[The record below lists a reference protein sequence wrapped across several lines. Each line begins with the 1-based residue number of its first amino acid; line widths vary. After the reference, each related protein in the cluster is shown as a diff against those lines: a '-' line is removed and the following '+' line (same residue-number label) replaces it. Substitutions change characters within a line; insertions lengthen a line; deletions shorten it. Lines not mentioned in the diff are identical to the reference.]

1 MKRYKP
7 LFKEDITIPLSIGSE
22 FLWGKWKNKRAIVKS
37 FGKNEK
43 GEDVIITDTGKEVP
57 LLKIRLIKKD

>member
-7 LFKEDITIPLSIGSE
+7 LFKEDITIPLSVGDT
-22 FLWGKWKNKRAIVKS
+22 FLYGKWKNKKGVVAKFS
-37 FGKNEK
+37 KNEK

-57 LLKIRLIKKD
+57 LLKIRLINER

>member
-7 LFKEDITIPLSIGSE
+7 LFENITIPLSIGDE
-22 FLWGKWKNKRAIVKS
+22 FLWGKWKNRTGIVKS

-43 GEDVIITDTGKEVP
+43 GEDIIITDSGKEVP